1 MIARLP
7 AVRYLTKQEHVRLTV
22 YWPDY
27 FIPLAKMLL
36 PETQMLRH
44 LGNSEMVYAD
54 ERIPL
59 IDFKPVLH
67 TSCHTTLVDHGFR
80 VMTDRSPPTPEDE
93 IYPRYDS
100 WSVGDIYIPA
110 ALPEKYIVVTPLFTS
125 KTREWNGPSINET
138 IKGIHEMGYK
148 TVLMGRTEKAEV
160 GNGTFIRG
168 GVPEGLDRSLA
179 TVDLIDQLTLSQCL
193 DVLDRASA
201 VVGLDNGLLHLAG
214 CTDTPAVW
222 AFTSV
227 LAQHRIPS
235 GVKTE
240 VVTPDVD
247 CYGCQSRVCMIR
259 HDFRQCPFGD
269 YLCIKEIT
277 FVKFL
282 QALKKVLDIPI

>member
-7 AVRYLTKQEHVRLTV
+7 AVRYLTGYEHVRLTV

-27 FIPLAKMLL
+27 FVALAKILL
-36 PETQMLRH
+36 PETAMLRH
-44 LGNSEMVYAD
+44 LGNSAMVYAD

-59 IDFKPVLH
+59 IDFRPELH

-93 IYPRYDS
+93 IYPKYS
-100 WSVGDIYIPA
+100 SEYNFPLVN
-110 ALPEKYIVVTPLFTS
+110 LPGEKYIVVTPLFTS
-125 KTREWNGPSINET
+125 RTREWNGQSINET
-138 IKGIHEMGYK
+138 IQGIHALGFD
-148 TVLMGRTEKAEV
+148 TVLLGKTERSEV

-168 GVPEGLDRSLA
+168 GLPDGFDRSLA
-179 TVDLIDQLTLSQCL
+179 TVDLIDQLTLPQCL

-214 CTDTPAVW
+214 CTNTPAVW

-227 LAQHRIPS
+227 LAQHRIPT
-235 GVKTE
+235 GVRTE
-240 VVTPDVD
+240 VVTPDVA

-277 FVKFL
+277 STKFL
-282 QALKKVLDIPI
+282 QALKKVLDIPM